1 MNDAQQ
7 NTLLN
12 NIEFHHV
19 TRPDCKEIYRKMGKA
34 IKYVAIVAVLFVG
47 VLLVPVLCG
56 KLTTVDR
63 DDVTTTTNRPSVV
76 ITDSVEQQKNQD
88 GFVRKKDLPS
98 SQWKS
103 LKRSKYLTY
112 LFRKYGSGGSITFEV
127 CTH

>member
-1 MNDAQQ
+1 
-7 NTLLN
+7 
-12 NIEFHHV
+12 
-19 TRPDCKEIYRKMGKA
+19 MGKA

-76 ITDSVEQQKNQD
+76 ITDSVEQQRNRD
-88 GFVRKKDLPS
+88 GFIRKKDLPS

>member
-1 MNDAQQ
+1 
-7 NTLLN
+7 
-12 NIEFHHV
+12 
-19 TRPDCKEIYRKMGKA
+19 MGKV

-63 DDVTTTTNRPSVV
+63 DDVTTKIPPSVV
-76 ITDSVEQQKNQD
+76 ITDSIEQQKNHD
-88 GFVRKKDLPS
+88 GFIRKKDLPS